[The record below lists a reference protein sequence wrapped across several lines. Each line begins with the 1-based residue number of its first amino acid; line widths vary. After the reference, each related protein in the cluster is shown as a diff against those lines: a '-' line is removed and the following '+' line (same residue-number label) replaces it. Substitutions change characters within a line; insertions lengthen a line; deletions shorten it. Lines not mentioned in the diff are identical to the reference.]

1 MIYKSKKEKDQAIVQ
16 FVGDC
21 VVNGMKKNQAIIA
34 AQEEFNIQSPATV
47 YLAIRRTKKRHMEE
61 ALKCGGVYNG

>member
-21 VVNGMKKNQAIIA
+21 VTKRGLKKSQAVLVA
-34 AQEEFNIQSPATV
+34 MEEFNILSPATV
-47 YLAIRRTKKRHMEE
+47 YLAIRRSKKRHSMEE
-61 ALKCGGVYNG
+61 QQNG